1 MRDFCC
7 FLKEEVWKNFSIRA
21 DVFVSKKKKKHVH
34 IALKKSF
41 SDHECFDKIL
51 KFISDEWEKRRF
63 CLKNM
68 NLFIQG

>member
-1 MRDFCC
+1 M
-7 FLKEEVWKNFSIRA
+7 FLFLRK
-21 DVFVSKKKKKHVH
+21 KKKKKHVH